1 LRDVN
6 FKGWTV
12 RGLYAGLLVSC
23 QPPSGD
29 RPCLQ
34 RLVSK
39 TTPPRIPC
47 SPGSRC
53 GFYHQWDAFLQGETM
68 DLSSAERWGRGGGNT
83 HLTGAARSRDLRGLG
98 VYRCGSG
105 VPIRQKRLPDHISK
119 LRQEFISSILPMVEE
134 AISYSI
140 INAFLQNA

>member
-1 LRDVN
+1 MRDVN

-68 DLSSAERWGRGGGNT
+68 DLSSAERWGRGVVTPTSLVRLGAET
-83 HLTGAARSRDLRGLG
+83 SVVSESTGVAVVSPLDRKDFLITCQSSDRNLF
-98 VYRCGSG
+98 
-105 VPIRQKRLPDHISK
+105 LP
-119 LRQEFISSILPMVEE
+119 SSQWLKKQFHTV
-134 AISYSI
+134 
-140 INAFLQNA
+140 